1 MCKNGDIFM
10 AKLEEDVDGG
20 SIQSGLRP
28 VLIVSNDM
36 ANQYSTVITILP
48 ITSKIEKKYLP
59 THVRLKGCGMVRQSI
74 ILAEQ
79 ITSINKSR
87 LIRYMG
93 SIKKTEYEGKVKQAI
108 GIQLS
113 L

>member
-10 AKLEEDVDGG
+10 ARLDEDIEG
-20 SIQSGLRP
+20 SLQSGFRP
-28 VLIVSNDM
+28 VLIVSNDK
-36 ANQYSTVITILP
+36 ANCYSPVINIIP
-48 ITSKIEKKYLP
+48 ITSKLGKKKLP
-59 THVRLKGCGMVRQSI
+59 THVLLKECGLVQQSI

-93 SIKKTEYEGKVKQAI
+93 NIRETPYEERVKKAI
-108 GIQLS
+108 GIQLN

>member
-1 MCKNGDIFM
+1 MCRNGDIYM
-10 AKLEEDVDGG
+10 AQLDEEAEG
-20 SIQSGLRP
+20 SLQAGLRP
-28 VLIVSNDM
+28 VLVVSNDK
-36 ANQYSTVITILP
+36 ANRYSPIINIIP
-48 ITSKIEKKYLP
+48 ITSKLGKKKLP
-59 THVRLKGCGMVRQSI
+59 THVRLKGCGLVRQSV

-108 GIQLS
+108 GVQLN

>member
-1 MCKNGDIFM
+1 MCRNGDIFM
-10 AKLEEDVDGG
+10 ARLDEDVEG
-20 SIQSGLRP
+20 SLQSGFRP
-28 VLIVSNDM
+28 VLVVSNDK
-36 ANQYSTVITILP
+36 ANCYSPVINIVP
-48 ITSKIEKKYLP
+48 ITSKLGKKKLP
-59 THVRLKGCGMVRQSI
+59 THVLLKECGLVRQSV

-93 SIKKTEYEGKVKQAI
+93 NIRKTPYEEKVRKAI
-108 GIQLS
+108 GVQLN

>member
-1 MCKNGDIFM
+1 MCRNGDIFM

-20 SIQSGLRP
+20 SLQSGLRP

-36 ANQYSTVITILP
+36 ANKFSPVITILP
-48 ITSKIEKKYLP
+48 ITSKMGKKNLP

-87 LIRYMG
+87 LIRYIG

-108 GIQLS
+108 GVQLN